1 VADNPEGTDVVSDET
16 LKGAWATSENGDGVL
31 SPSPRP
37 EARRGIGRWTKG
49 TKDKPTTSESSRFSG
64 NGEIVQGKD
73 CRPRMSSQRG
83 GIKAKLP
90 QAKKV

>member
-16 LKGAWATSENGDGVL
+16 LKGVGDK
-31 SPSPRP
+31 RK
-37 EARRGIGRWTKG
+37 RRWG
-49 TKDKPTTSESSRFSG
+49 TKSEPQTGGEAGYRTLDKGHQSKPTTSESSRFSG